1 MMRFCSG
8 LAKGARAEALALAM
22 QLTHNPYYV
31 KYITAQKRCPRHIE
45 PITHGAIKFAVLHW

>member
-22 QLTHNPYYV
+22 QLSHNPYYV
-31 KYITAQKRCPRHIE
+31 KINVARIRCPRQIE
-45 PITHGAIKFAVLHW
+45 PFANRAIKFAVLHW